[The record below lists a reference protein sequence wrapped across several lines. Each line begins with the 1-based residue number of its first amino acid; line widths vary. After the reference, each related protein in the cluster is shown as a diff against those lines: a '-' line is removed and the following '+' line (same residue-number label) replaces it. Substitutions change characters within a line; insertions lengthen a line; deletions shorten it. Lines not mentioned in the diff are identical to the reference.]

1 MFQPIDNQNH
11 LQMKTPIIL
20 KLFIAIFAA
29 STLVSCEKDDTTETI
44 DSRDAFVGT
53 WNVSD
58 HQITKANYQVRIYK
72 DGNYSEKV
80 WLINFHGT
88 TDTAFAYISDKT
100 ITINP
105 QVLNT
110 THLSTGGSGL
120 MEGTTKINFEYYIND
135 GAQQDTIQA
144 TYQK

>member
-1 MFQPIDNQNH
+1 MN
-11 LQMKTPIIL
+11 MKTHRIL
-20 KLFIAIFAA
+20 KLFIFIFIA
-29 STLVSCEKDDTTETI
+29 SVLISCKKDETAVVV

-72 DGNYSEKV
+72 DANYSEKV

-88 TDTAFAYISDKT
+88 TDTAFAYVSDKN
-100 ITINP
+100 ITVTS
-105 QVLNT
+105 QVLST
-110 THLSTGGSGL
+110 THLSTGGTGL
-120 MEGTTKINFEYYIND
+120 MTGTTKIDFEYYISD

-144 TYQK
+144 VYQK

>member
-1 MFQPIDNQNH
+1 
-11 LQMKTPIIL
+11 MKTHRIL
-20 KLFIAIFAA
+20 KLFLIIFIT
-29 STLVSCEKDDTTETI
+29 SVLISCKKDDTTEVI

-72 DGNYSEKV
+72 DANYSEKV

-88 TDTAFAYISDKT
+88 TDTAFAYILDKN
-100 ITINP
+100 ITINS
-105 QVLNT
+105 QVLST
-110 THLSTGGSGL
+110 THLSTGGTGS
-120 MEGTTKINFEYYIND
+120 MSGTTIINMEYYISD

-144 TYQK
+144 VYQK